1 MGAHLT
7 FGRKYEDQ
15 FGVKA
20 ILAKFS
26 WIIVLL
32 ILGIFYMVL
41 VGFGVG
47 GLLELLADR
56 GIGQP
61 WIGMIKIAGYIT
73 AFLSLVYPMY
83 FVKLLEDGLM
93 RHGPVFSKGPFLS
106 QSRQADVTNGIPN
119 EQNIKPNKA

>member
-1 MGAHLT
+1 M
-7 FGRKYEDQ
+7 
-15 FGVKA
+15 KA

-32 ILGIFYMVL
+32 ILGVFYMVL
-41 VGFGVG
+41 VGYGVG

-61 WIGMIKIAGYIT
+61 WIGMIKLAGYIT

-93 RHGPVFSKGPFLS
+93 RHGPVFSKGTFLS
-106 QSRQADVTNGIPN
+106 QSRKADVLNEIPT
-119 EQNIKPNKA
+119 EQNNKPNKA